1 VSDQEKITILI
12 AQMRQMFEKPGA
24 KLLTSPEMGNREERR
39 FSMATT
45 LELNGQ
51 RVRPEYTKVSHGRD
65 Y

>member
-1 VSDQEKITILI
+1 
-12 AQMRQMFEKPGA
+12 MRQMFEKPGA